1 VSKSGFRINGPL
13 VVRSPNWL
21 GDAVMALPAV
31 RNLKTM
37 LAGDPLTVAAPEKLA
52 ALWQACPFVDKV
64 VAFREPKNL
73 RVTVRQLRAEGF
85 GSTVL
90 LPNSLRSAAEA
101 MLAGIPQRIGY
112 ARGGRRWLLT
122 HAVPAPARNPVRLHQ
137 RFYYLDLVAALDGPT
152 DASAPEIRKPAA
164 SSGAFEVAA
173 SVPAAVRRSESDGYQ
188 LHTATGGEPE
198 RLKEEVVAPASD
210 ARATV
215 AICPGAEYGP
225 AKRWPLENFLAV
237 ARHFTV
243 KHKARILLL
252 GAAGDAPLAA
262 ELAAKLPE
270 AENLAG
276 KTSLAE
282 FMTALANA
290 RLVFCNDSG
299 AMHAASVLNV
309 PTVAIFGSTEPQLTG
324 PLGSR
329 TQVLR
334 HHVPCSP
341 CFLRECPIDFGCM
354 RGVTPEMAI
363 AAGEMILKI

>member
-1 VSKSGFRINGPL
+1 MSKSGFRINGPL

-37 LAGDPLTVAAPEKLA
+37 LVRDPLTVAAPEKLA
-52 ALWQACPFVDKV
+52 ALWRACPFVDRV
-64 VAFREPKNL
+64 IALTEPKKL
-73 RVTVRQLRAEGF
+73 RTTARQLRAEKF
-85 GSTVL
+85 GSAVL

-112 ARGGRRWLLT
+112 AKGGRRWLLT
-122 HAVPAPARNPVRLHQ
+122 EAVSVPARNPARLHQ
-137 RFYYLDLVAALDGPT
+137 CFYYLDLIAAVGGPA
-152 DASAPEIRKPAA
+152 D
-164 SSGAFEVAA
+164 A
-173 SVPAAVRRSESDGYQ
+173 SVPGLRKEAVSPDS
-188 LHTATGGEPE
+188 PFM
-198 RLKEEVVAPASD
+198 
-210 ARATV
+210 V

-225 AKRWPLENFLAV
+225 AKRWPIENFLTV
-237 ARHFTV
+237 ARHFI
-243 KHKARILLL
+243 ARHQAHIILL
-252 GAAGDAPLAA
+252 GAAGDASLAA

-270 AENLAG
+270 AENRVG

-282 FMTALANA
+282 FMAALAGA
-290 RLVFCNDSG
+290 QLVFCNDSG
-299 AMHAASVLNV
+299 AMHVASVLGV

-329 TQVLR
+329 TRVVR

-354 RGVTPEMAI
+354 KGVTSEMAI
-363 AAGEMILKI
+363 AAGETLLK